1 MKLKEHHR
9 QLHNLSV
16 GKKSE
21 DEEQF
26 RKIKPKGLDDLN
38 YAECD
43 DIPDVDIS
51 EGLKQIEEQKKKFD
65 ENLKVISKQVD
76 TLKEAA
82 IDMGNELEKQT
93 ELLNK
98 IEDDVGKYNDKLSK
112 LNERMDKA
120 LQQVGGS
127 TRMIFLIFGMIIC
140 LILMVVIYIVFEVW
154 IRPYIDTLV

>member
-1 MKLKEHHR
+1 LK
-9 QLHNLSV
+9 N
-16 GKKSE
+16 K
-21 DEEQF
+21 
-26 RKIKPKGLDDLN
+26 
-38 YAECD
+38 
-43 DIPDVDIS
+43 
-51 EGLKQIEEQKKKFD
+51 KKKFD

-76 TLKEAA
+76 TLKDAA

-98 IEDDVGKYNDKLSK
+98 IEDDVGKYNEKLSK
-112 LNERMDKA
+112 LNDRMDKA

-140 LILMVVIYIVFEVW
+140 LVLMVVIYIVFEVW